1 MGHLRRVGTC
11 ALIHLIKLLVVVLKL
26 VLVTLGSLLFLE
38 RPERHTCS
46 GSDHL
51 SFLLR
56 FLDISLINSV
66 DNVGFIPNRNQGYE
80 KTVSTRRKRIEF
92 NFPA

>member
-1 MGHLRRVGTC
+1 MGYLCRVGTC
-11 ALIHLIKLLVVVLKL
+11 ALIHLIKLLVVVLEL

-38 RPERHTCS
+38 RPERDTCS

-51 SFLLR
+51 SFLFR

-66 DNVGFIPNRNQGYE
+66 DNVGFIPNCNQGYE
-80 KTVSTRRKRIEF
+80 KTVSARRKRVKF
-92 NFPA
+92 YFPA

>member
-11 ALIHLIKLLVVVLKL
+11 ALIHLIKLLVVVLEL
-26 VLVTLGSLLFLE
+26 VFVTLGSLLLLE
-38 RPERHTCS
+38 RSERDTRS

-51 SFLLR
+51 SLLFS
-56 FLDISLINSV
+56 FLDICLINSV
-66 DNVGFIPNRNQGYE
+66 DNVGFISNRDQGYE
-80 KTVSTRRKRIEF
+80 ETVSTRRKRVEF